1 MITITNISKVTDN
14 SGPTPV
20 EVTSNPVQTTVVE
33 NPVVKETRYYY
44 DLCPK
49 VCPCCPCCSCCGG
62 NSGCGCGN
70 CTGSAN
76 QAEFCG
82 SLWGCW

>member
-44 DLCPK
+44 DLSPT
-49 VCPCCPCCSCCGG
+49 VCPCRPCCSCCGG
-62 NSGCGCGN
+62 IAAAE
-70 CTGSAN
+70 TVRTARIKP
-76 QAEFCG
+76 EFCG
-82 SLWGCW
+82 ALWGCW

>member
-1 MITITNISKVTDN
+1 MITITNVSKVTDN

-44 DLCPK
+44 DLCLPLL
-49 VCPCCPCCSCCGG
+49 
-62 NSGCGCGN
+62 
-70 CTGSAN
+70 
-76 QAEFCG
+76 
-82 SLWGCW
+82 SLLFLLRGE

>member
-44 DLCPK
+44 DLSPT
-49 VCPCCPCCSCCGG
+49 VCPCCPCCSCGG
-62 NSGCGCGN
+62 DSGCGN
-70 CTGSAN
+70 CTGGAN

>member
-44 DLCPK
+44 DLSPT
-49 VCPCCPCCSCCGG
+49 VCPCRPCCSCCGG
-62 NSGCGCGN
+62 NSGCGN
-70 CTGSAN
+70 CTDGAN

-82 SLWGCW
+82 ALWGCW